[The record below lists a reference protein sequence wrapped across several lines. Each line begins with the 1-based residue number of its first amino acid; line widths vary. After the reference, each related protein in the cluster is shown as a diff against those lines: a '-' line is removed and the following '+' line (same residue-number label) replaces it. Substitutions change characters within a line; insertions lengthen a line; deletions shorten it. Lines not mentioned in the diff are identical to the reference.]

1 MTFLARA
8 MLTTFLVSLSLGAL
22 GCATSGM
29 LGKLKPGSAEYLY
42 QSGLLDLEDGLY
54 PEAIKSFSV
63 IKSKFPYSVLA
74 RLADLRISDTYF
86 SQGKYS
92 DAIGSYRRFLKY
104 NPDHREAPYALFQ
117 IGESHYERVPGDW
130 WFLPPAAEK
139 DQGKVK
145 LAISAYQDLVAQ
157 HASGPYADLG
167 RERLRLCRRK
177 LADHELY
184 VARFYF
190 KRKHFKAA
198 AGRAEKLLSDFPG
211 LGLERDALWV
221 AARSRIATEEPT
233 LARPLLERLT
243 LNFPST
249 VEGKAAQAELEQL
262 PAPAVATAP
271 EAPTES
277 P

>member
-1 MTFLARA
+1 MNVLVRVILASS
-8 MLTTFLVSLSLGAL
+8 LLVSLSFGAR
-22 GCATSGM
+22 GCASSGM

-42 QSGLLDLEDGLY
+42 QSGLLDLEDGLF
-54 PEAIKSFSV
+54 PEAIKSFSI

-86 SQGKYS
+86 AQGKYS

-117 IGESHYERVPGDW
+117 IGESHFERVPGDW

-145 LAISAYQDLVAQ
+145 LAISAYQDLLAQ
-157 HASGPYADLG
+157 YKTGPYADLG
-167 RERLRLCRRK
+167 RERLRICRRK

-184 VARFYF
+184 VANFYF
-190 KRKHFKAA
+190 ERDHFKAA
-198 AGRAEKLLSDFPG
+198 AGRAEQLLSDYPG
-211 LGLERDALWV
+211 LGLERSALWI
-221 AARSRIATEEPT
+221 AARSRIASDEPA
-233 LARPLLERLT
+233 LAKTWLERLIGE
-243 LNFPST
+243 FPNT
-249 VEGKAAQAELEQL
+249 EEGKAAVKKLERL
-262 PAPAVATAP
+262 PAAAAP
-271 EAPTES
+271 ES